1 MAMPP
6 PELTCL
12 GVFKGMTIKCYNTSV
27 WDGQLADLNH
37 KQRSL
42 LTCAL
47 NAMVF
52 LIILDMFELTFWT
65 FMIIYLFRC
74 KY

>member
-6 PELTCL
+6 LGLTYPR
-12 GVFKGMTIKCYNTSV
+12 VFKGMTIKYYDTSV
-27 WDGQLADLNH
+27 QDGQLADLNH

-65 FMIIYLFRC
+65 FMIIYLFWC